1 MNTAEQARREL
12 LNQLD
17 ELSGCFDA
25 ISNLLSPEP
34 TFEDQ
39 HRDNLSLLLR
49 RLNSEQADLL
59 ARLRRHNQPRHVA

>member
-1 MNTAEQARREL
+1 MNTTEQARREL

-34 TFEDQ
+34 TFEGQ

-49 RLNSEQADLL
+49 RLTSEQTDLL
-59 ARLRRHNQPRHVA
+59 AQLRHHKQPYVA